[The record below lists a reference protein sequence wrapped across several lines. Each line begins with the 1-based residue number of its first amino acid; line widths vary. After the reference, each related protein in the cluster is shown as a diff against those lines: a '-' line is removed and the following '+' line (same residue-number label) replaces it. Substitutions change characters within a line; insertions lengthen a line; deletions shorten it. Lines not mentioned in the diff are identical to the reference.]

1 MIGELGGLGLVV
13 ASVVVRAAQPA
24 LGGFAIYRASH
35 NDYQD
40 CYLPTGILSGTV
52 KDALDT
58 ACDLSLGDPVSWTGN
73 PRHLK
78 GHACQSIEVGRVSRV
93 NLTEYATRP
102 RHRFETR
109 VACLRHAITPTK
121 GLVTPSLIPDF
132 DAILRASA

>member
-58 ACDLSLGDPVSWTGN
+58 ACDWTV
-73 PRHLK
+73 P
-78 GHACQSIEVGRVSRV
+78 
-93 NLTEYATRP
+93 
-102 RHRFETR
+102 
-109 VACLRHAITPTK
+109 
-121 GLVTPSLIPDF
+121 GLVDTGEVCGS
-132 DAILRASA
+132 R